1 MTKTVSEIMS
11 LIQGMTHEERSRLLR
26 LLKAL
31 YGTPAEKEE
40 ND

>member
-1 MTKTVSEIMS
+1 MTVNEIML

-26 LLKAL
+26 LLKSL
-31 YGTPAEKEE
+31 YGIPVGVEE